1 MLGVRGE
8 SQGDGT
14 QARSSQSQA
23 SYLAVL
29 SLLFVTYES
38 RIVLLSHLL
47 TAYLLHVQ
55 LNGRMQ
61 WTYFIKQKA
70 LSE

>member
-1 MLGVRGE
+1 MLGERGE

-14 QARSSQSQA
+14 PARSSQSH
-23 SYLAVL
+23 LAVL

-38 RIVLLSHLL
+38 RIVLLSHLFIE
-47 TAYLLHVQ
+47 YLLHVQ

-61 WTYFIKQKA
+61 
-70 LSE
+70 